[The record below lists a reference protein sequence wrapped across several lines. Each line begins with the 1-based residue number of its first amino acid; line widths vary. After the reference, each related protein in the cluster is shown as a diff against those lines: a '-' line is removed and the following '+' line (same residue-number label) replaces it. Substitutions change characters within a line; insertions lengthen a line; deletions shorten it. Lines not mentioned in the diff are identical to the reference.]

1 MPELTKTIQ
10 ITLPHDV
17 AHLIEVQAAK
27 DNLRLAE
34 GIERLLCFVA
44 ASYKASR
51 GEVVGN
57 A

>member
-17 AHLIEVQAAK
+17 AHLIEIRAAH

-34 GIERLLCFVA
+34 GIEQLLCFVA
-44 ASYKASR
+44 ANYQASR
-51 GEVVGN
+51 EVRGN

>member
-27 DNLRLAE
+27 DNLRLTD
-34 GIERLLCFVA
+34 GIERLLCFAAANLKARREVA
-44 ASYKASR
+44 
-51 GEVVGN
+51 GN